1 MIIWVKLV
9 QIVSNWIKLVQI
21 ESNWIKSHQ
30 FGYSWFK
37 MVQNCSKLFKL
48 KQDESDWSA
57 KIWGWGIC
65 LVIVDYWKT
74 WLKLVMLEN
83 LQACFILTWPQFPSL
98 WIQLTPFAEQQP
110 LWISAFKKFV
120 CFEDL
125 FIFFVCAR
133 VDWVT
138 VFSCLYQPYELQW

>member
-1 MIIWVKLV
+1 MIFLNSCKFLWNGCISIPKPCSLIDYFYLKLQSCV
-9 QIVSNWIKLVQI
+9 CTWNEV
-21 ESNWIKSHQ
+21 
-30 FGYSWFK
+30 F
-37 MVQNCSKLFKL
+37 L
-48 KQDESDWSA
+48 KIL
-57 KIWGWGIC
+57 KIC
-65 LVIVDYWKT
+65 FVIVDYWKT